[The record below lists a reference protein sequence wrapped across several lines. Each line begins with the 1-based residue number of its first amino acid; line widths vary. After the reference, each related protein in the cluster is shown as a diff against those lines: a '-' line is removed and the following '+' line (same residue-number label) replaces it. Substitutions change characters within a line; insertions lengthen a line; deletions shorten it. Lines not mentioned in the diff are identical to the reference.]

1 MKDKDRIAAIHSHP
15 GIILISGILITLCCI
30 LVLALTGCDKKE
42 TISAN
47 GPRLGLSASSLTF
60 QARLGTGPAQQ
71 QIQVRN
77 IGTDRFTYTVTKT
90 KPWLS
95 VIPTADSVPSEILVQ
110 PIIGSLPI
118 GTYKDT
124 ITVTAAGAFGSPAKI
139 PVTFIV
145 GDSIRSSFASLNVSG
160 LLHDGSLNSTL
171 NLQSISGSALPLTIS
186 KTSSWLSLS
195 ATSGN
200 TPLNLSLTLNPAGQS
215 IGTLVDTIVV
225 ASTGVDHQPLL
236 LPVQFSIVPWLP
248 VGVNS
253 AFDMSEVIPLAAD
266 SFIAVG
272 YVLGAIEHV
281 GWTFLS
287 NNGAKNWLSSFNLEP
302 ALFADIQMVT
312 RSFGWIVGDSA
323 MLLFT
328 SNGGQNW
335 LRVDPAFLPVDSTV
349 DFRSVSFVSETNGW
363 AVGDEGAILNTVDGG
378 ATWQLQPSGT
388 NLLLSDVAAYSTTT
402 AWAVGNGGIISRT
415 TDGLNWGLVSSGTS
429 TDLRS
434 IAVLSADSLIVT
446 GGGGLCLVSSNG
458 GANWTPRTTGAS
470 SPLLGIA
477 TVGSVIWIC
486 GRDGVILRSENF
498 GQSFAIE
505 SSGTSNALTSITF
518 NSNGYG
524 AIVGED
530 GTTLR
535 TRLAP

>member
-1 MKDKDRIAAIHSHP
+1 MNNNSRIATTHSLFE
-15 GIILISGILITLCCI
+15 IILKSGRLASLCCLLI
-30 LVLALTGCDKKE
+30 LALSSCDKKE
-42 TISAN
+42 SISSN

-77 IGTDRFTYTVTKT
+77 TGTDQFSYTVTKT
-90 KPWLS
+90 KAWLS

-118 GTYKDT
+118 GTHKDT
-124 ITVTAAGAFGSPAKI
+124 ITVTALGAIGSPAKI
-139 PVTFIV
+139 PVTFII
-145 GDSIRSSFASLNVSG
+145 GDSIRSSFASLNMSG
-160 LLHDGSLNSTL
+160 LLHDGPLNSNL
-171 NLQSISGSALPLTIS
+171 NLQSISGSVLPLTIS
-186 KTSSWLSLS
+186 KTSSWLTLS
-195 ATSGN
+195 ETSGN
-200 TPLNLSLTLNPAGQS
+200 TPLTISLTLNPAGQS
-215 IGTLVDTIVV
+215 IGALVDTIVV
-225 ASTGVDHQPLL
+225 SSPSVDHQPLR

-248 VGVNS
+248 VGVNG
-253 AFDMSEVIPLAAD
+253 AFDFSEVIPLAAD
-266 SFIAVG
+266 SFVAVG
-272 YVLGAIEHV
+272 YILGAIERA
-281 GWTFLS
+281 GWTFVS
-287 NNGAKNWLSSFNLEP
+287 NSGAKNWQSSFNLEP
-302 ALFADIQMVT
+302 GLFADIQMIT

-335 LRVDPAFLPVDSTV
+335 LRVDPDFLPVDSTV

-388 NLLLSDVAAYSTTT
+388 NLLLSDVAAYSATT
-402 AWAVGNGGIISRT
+402 AWVVGNGGIISKT
-415 TDGLNWGLVSSGTS
+415 TDGTNWGSVSSGTS

-434 IAVLSADSLIVT
+434 IEMVSPDSLMIT
-446 GGGGLCLVSSNG
+446 GNGGLCLVTTNG
-458 GANWTPRTTGAS
+458 GASWTPRGTGTS

-477 TVGSVIWIC
+477 AVGSVIWIC

-498 GQSFAIE
+498 GQSFVVE
-505 SSGTSNALTSITF
+505 QSGTANALTSITF
-518 NSNGYG
+518 NASRYG

-530 GTTLR
+530 GTILR